1 MSRSKF
7 GWSYPPGAAND
18 PNAPYNQDDD
28 GPCAV
33 CCKCVTDCICPECP
47 VCGETGNPKCYLEEH
62 ESETDLTHE
71 KMKLTREQAISRAEC
86 SAMIAKRNWR
96 EAEMVVEYLKQ
107 EESEFEDDLAANL
120 DPWR

>member
-1 MSRSKF
+1 MSRSIF

-47 VCGETGNPKCYLEEH
+47 VCSETGNPKCYLEEH
-62 ESETDLTHE
+62 GL
-71 KMKLTREQAISRAEC
+71 KLTREQAISRAEC
-86 SAMIAKRNWR
+86 SARIAKQNWQ
-96 EAEMVVEYLKQ
+96 EAEMAVEYLKQ
-107 EESEFEDDLAANL
+107 EDSEFSDDLADSP